1 MALAATCVAATNN
14 FNANEE
20 WSFEY
25 ETTQDGLRTTYSGSA
40 VLYMSEDQP
49 TPCMSYVMDL
59 VDGELS
65 GPPISGDP
73 GQPILPF
80 DSWQV
85 VNGSLVLIWCET
97 ASEYQSLPVMVPR
110 RFTFDVVRTTYGP
123 DDLLELL
130 EQWGSEGSWDLNGD
144 GMVNGPDL
152 AQLLAHWNR

>member
-1 MALAATCVAATNN
+1 MVVACWAATSNSNDNDEFTI
-14 FNANEE
+14 
-20 WSFEY
+20 EY
-25 ETTQDGLRTTYSGSA
+25 ETTTEGQRTTYSGSA

-49 TPCMSYVMDL
+49 TPCISYVMDL

-65 GPPISGDP
+65 GPTISGDP

-110 RFTFDVVRTTYGP
+110 GFTFDVVRTTYSP
-123 DDLLELL
+123 EDLLELL
-130 EQWGSEGSWDLNGD
+130 EQWGGEGSWDLNGD
-144 GMVNGPDL
+144 GMVDGQDL